1 VILVADNSWTPR
13 SYRPLY
19 FGETENLAERPTTSH
34 ERYEDWCTA
43 AGDAGNVRVAY
54 CWMIGSLKDERTA
67 IESDLIKFY
76 KPECNIAY
84 NSFAWWLSRT
94 TPVAAGM
101 PGGYGSLLDMLG
113 RTKLT

>member
-1 VILVADNSWTPR
+1 VVWGNSWDWLLGTEFAW
-13 SYRPLY
+13 L
-19 FGETENLAERPTTSH
+19 ETDNPNR
-34 ERYEDWCTA
+34 CTA

-54 CWMIGSLKDERTA
+54 CWMIGSTKDERTA

-94 TPVAAGM
+94 TPVAPGI
-101 PGGYGSLLDMLG
+101 PGGYGSLLDMLV